1 MLRLLPLL
9 ATAAAVWPAP
19 KSISLSGASVKVQPG
34 GAAFFKLNGTSPL
47 LEAAFERYAGLV
59 FPHRAASDGAAL
71 ASLAVRVADVAERAP
86 QLGDDE
92 SYALSIGATAA
103 TLEAATVW
111 GALRGLE
118 TFSQLVSFDF
128 DAGSYEAAAGAVE
141 DAPRF
146 PHRGLMIDT
155 GRHFQP
161 LASIFEVVD
170 ALPYAKINVLHWHVV
185 DAQSFPFESTSMPEL
200 WRGAFSPRERYT
212 QADVADVV
220 ERARLRGVR
229 VIPEFDMPGHAD
241 SWCVGRPDLCPSET
255 CASPLDVSKAATFD
269 AISGLLDELAG
280 GLFPDGF
287 VHLGGDEVNTAC
299 WESTPSVA
307 AWLKARNLT
316 ADGGYAHFVKTVAD
330 LAIAKKRRPVQW
342 SEVWDHFKTDLP
354 KDVVVHVW
362 KSVTNVADV
371 VAAGYD
377 VIRNVGYDATSWYQ
391 TRSRTS
397 FERRLSRLYRYLDNL
412 NVNSSAVYGNEPC
425 DGIPADLCAAHVLGG
440 HGEM

>member
-9 ATAAAVWPAP
+9 ATAVAVWPAP

-59 FPHRAASDGAAL
+59 FPHRAAADGAAL
-71 ASLAVRVADVAERAP
+71 ASLAVRVVDVAEGAP

-103 TLEAATVW
+103 APRRDGLGRAP
-111 GALRGLE
+111 GLE

-161 LASIFEVVD
+161 LASIFGL
-170 ALPYAKINVLHWHVV
+170 LP
-185 DAQSFPFESTSMPEL
+185 
-200 WRGAFSPRERYT
+200 
-212 QADVADVV
+212 
-220 ERARLRGVR
+220 VR
-229 VIPEFDMPGHAD
+229 RRQRDPEFDMPGHAD
-241 SWCVGRPDLCPSET
+241 GWCVGRPDLCPSET

-269 AISGLLDELAG
+269 RISGLLDELAG
-280 GLFPDGF
+280 GLFPEGF

-307 AWLKARNLT
+307 AWLKARNFT

-354 KDVVVHVW
+354 RDVVVHVW
-362 KSVTNVADV
+362 KSVTNVTDV

-377 VIRNVGYDATSWYQ
+377 VIRNVGGYGVLCNRDI
-391 TRSRTS
+391 SR
-397 FERRLSRLYRYLDNL
+397 R
-412 NVNSSAVYGNEPC
+412 
-425 DGIPADLCAAHVLGG
+425 AAMAAIHK
-440 HGEM
+440 E